1 MVASWCSAM
10 GGTGV
15 AVKAPQM
22 NDRAVSRPGPPPPG
36 WAVDQ
41 TCHPAAASAA
51 VAVVVAAGR
60 VLAQRRP
67 RRLRRGLVLVVA
79 AAWLAGCTSGGRVS
93 TATSATSP
101 SGPPSA
107 APHRAGRIVFS
118 TTDDIYVVN
127 GDGSGLQQLT
137 TGPAQ
142 EFDPSWSPDGR
153 RIAYRAQ
160 RPPAAPDIYVMNADG
175 SGQRRLASGLSP
187 AWSPDGA
194 WIAYG
199 DDQGGISVMRP
210 DGSASRRIPGTEQG
224 EYPTWSPDGARLA
237 FMDSLFL
244 PSTRGGTSAANHE
257 IYAINLDGTG
267 LKRLTNS
274 PGEDGWPAWSP
285 DGTRIVFASQ
295 RDGCSVAD
303 PPHCLRRNGA
313 AGDPVYYTLY
323 VIHADG
329 SGQKRV
335 SKAFGMTADWSPDG
349 RSLVFDDQI
358 GLNVIRSD
366 GSGRTRLPI
375 DLDQPWL
382 PDWIP

>member
-1 MVASWCSAM
+1 M

-22 NDRAVSRPGPPPPG
+22 NDRAVSSRPGPPPPG
-36 WAVDQ
+36 WAADQ

-60 VLAQRRP
+60 VLAQRRA
-67 RRLRRGLVLVVA
+67 RGLRRGLVLVVA
-79 AAWLAGCTSGGRVS
+79 TAWLAGCTSGGRVS

-127 GDGSGLQQLT
+127 GDGSGLRQLT
-137 TGPAQ
+137 TGAAR

-153 RIAYRAQ
+153 RIAYRVESG
-160 RPPAAPDIYVMNADG
+160 PAAADIYVMNADG
-175 SGQRRLASGLSP
+175 SGQRRLVSGLSP

-210 DGSASRRIPGTEQG
+210 DGSASRRVPGTEQG
-224 EYPTWSPDGARLA
+224 EYPTWSPDGAKLA
-237 FMDSLFL
+237 FMAD
-244 PSTRGGTSAANHE
+244 RGGTSAANYE
-257 IYAINLDGTG
+257 IYVINLDGTG
-267 LKRLTNS
+267 RKRLTNS

-285 DGTRIVFASQ
+285 DGSRIVFASQ

-313 AGDPVYYTLY
+313 AGDPVYSTLY
-323 VIHADG
+323 VMHADG
-329 SGQKRV
+329 SGQQRV

-366 GSGRTRLPI
+366 GSGRTRLPV

>member
-1 MVASWCSAM
+1 LVSPLQ
-10 GGTGV
+10 V
-15 AVKAPQM
+15 PQM
-22 NDRAVSRPGPPPPG
+22 HDRAVSSRPGPPPPG
-36 WAVDQ
+36 WAIDQ
-41 TCHPAAASAA
+41 TCHLAAASAA
-51 VAVVVAAGR
+51 ARVVVAAGR
-60 VLAQRRP
+60 ALARR
-67 RRLRRGLVLVVA
+67 RAGRLRRGLVLVA
-79 AAWLAGCTSGGRVS
+79 AALLAGCTSGGRVS
-93 TATSATSP
+93 TATSTTSTTA
-101 SGPPSA
+101 PSA
-107 APHRAGRIVFS
+107 PPNAADHPAGRIVFS
-118 TTDDIYVVN
+118 TMDDIYVVN
-127 GDGSGLQQLT
+127 GDGSGLRQLT
-137 TGPAQ
+137 TGAAQ

-199 DDQGGISVMRP
+199 DDQGSISVMRP
-210 DGSASRRIPGTEQG
+210 DGSASRRVPGTEQG
-224 EYPTWSPDGARLA
+224 EYPTWSPDGAKLA
-237 FMDSLFL
+237 FMAGG
-244 PSTRGGTSAANHE
+244 RAGTSAANYE
-257 IYAINLDGTG
+257 IYVINLDGTG

-303 PPHCLRRNGA
+303 PPHCLRQNDGA
-313 AGDPVYYTLY
+313 AGDPVYSTLY
-323 VIHADG
+323 VMHADG
-329 SGQKRV
+329 SGQTRV

-349 RSLVFDDQI
+349 RSLVFDDQT

-366 GSGRTRLPI
+366 GSGRTRLPV